1 MRTPVTGRRGFTL
14 IELLVTIA
22 IISVLISLLLPAVQ
36 QAREAARKTQCKS
49 SIRQITLALHN
60 YHETFKIFPSGQY
73 FCQSGTDC
81 SSSAYYAPGWG
92 WSVSILPYVEQAAI
106 YNRINFSLSM
116 ADPYHAPVLATPIV
130 LFHCPS
136 DATRND
142 SVPPSGFIGWAER
155 IATSN
160 YVGNGGS
167 FGFSF
172 NVPWIEKNEQIT
184 NGVMGRDSARRFHE
198 ISDGLSNTFL
208 IGESIH
214 YNFYWDPTLYGNYTP
229 GVQKA
234 CCTLTLVRQ
243 GNWSMNP
250 GFGASMTAQR
260 ESFASLHEGGAHFGL
275 CDGSVRFV
283 SENID
288 HTARHPYAGT
298 GVDPFDLAN
307 GGIGYGV
314 WQRLFSRNDSLVTGE
329 F

>member
-1 MRTPVTGRRGFTL
+1 MRTPAVRRRGFTL
-14 IELLVTIA
+14 IELLVVIA
-22 IISVLISLLLPAVQ
+22 IIAVLIALLLPAVQ
-36 QAREAARKTQCKS
+36 QAREAARRAQCKNN
-49 SIRQITLALHN
+49 IRQITLALHN
-60 YHETFKIFPSGQY
+60 YLDTFSIFPSGQY

-92 WSVSILPYVEQAAI
+92 WSVSILPYVEQSAV

-116 ADPYHAPVLATPIV
+116 ADAYHAPILATPIP

-136 DATRND
+136 DATRKDN
-142 SVPPSGFIGWAER
+142 VPPSGFDGWNER

-172 NVPWIEKNEQIT
+172 NVPWLENDERIT
-184 NGVMGRDSARRFHE
+184 NGVMGRDSARRIRE
-198 ISDGLSNTFL
+198 ITDGLSNTFL

-214 YNFYWDPTLYGNYTP
+214 YNFFWDPTLYGNYTP
-229 GVQKA
+229 GIEKA

-243 GNWSMNP
+243 GSWSLNP
-250 GFGASMTAQR
+250 GFDASMTAQR

-283 SENID
+283 SENI
-288 HTARHPYAGT
+288 HNTMRHPYAG
-298 GVDPFDLAN
+298 GGGDPFDLMN
-307 GGIGYGV
+307 GGNGYGL
-314 WQRLFSRNDSLVTGE
+314 WQRLFSRNDSLVIGE